1 MKKWYNI
8 QFKSI
13 LYFSAFIFFSSCDA
27 PDSSLLC
34 TGEFR
39 YITIQVLT
47 QNQEPAQ
54 LKELS
59 VVDKNADREIDLCHS
74 DMCGNQGFIG
84 NTESGLYT
92 IMHDH
97 FAGEI
102 DGELELLVSGSG
114 DEGAFS
120 ERFIIEDDGC
130 HVSKVSGPDQVVL
143 SP

>member
-1 MKKWYNI
+1 MK
-8 QFKSI
+8 KSI
-13 LYFSAFIFFSSCDA
+13 LYFTAFIFLNSCGINDNS
-27 PDSSLLC
+27 PIC

-39 YITIQVLT
+39 YINIQVLT

-54 LKELS
+54 LNELS
-59 VVDKNADREIDLCHS
+59 VIDKNTDREIDLCHS

-102 DGELELLVSGSG
+102 DGELELSVSGSG
-114 DEGAFS
+114 DEGSFS
-120 ERFIIEDDGC
+120 ETFVIVDDGC
-130 HVSKVSGPDQVVL
+130 HVSKISGPDQVVL